1 MQICK
6 LFCNFVANYYDNM
19 SRFKFC
25 LSVWAFL
32 SIVLCANAESISP
45 VYQAYIEQWKATA
58 LAQQAEYGI
67 PASIT
72 LAQGLLESGAGQSEL
87 AQKANNHFGI
97 KCHSDWQGK
106 TYRKRTG
113 THNECFRSYKKAEDS
128 FRDHSLFLKQKR
140 YEVLFTYNIRDYKAW
155 ARGLRA
161 CGYAT
166 DPKYPDKL
174 IRLIETYGL
183 DKLSGKGKSGGKQ
196 KAENEKQKNETE
208 KQKAESGKSNTPV
221 AAQPQP
227 SSSNSKQAVQS
238 KQSKQTKQKA
248 KKPKKEKQPKQKP
261 GKEPKQK
268 KQKEPKQKQSKEL
281 KQQTQPKQQK
291 ESRQSNP
298 PASNSNND
306 SNLTVV
312 VLAAS
317 EPEQTDTVEWKPSL
331 LRTNKLY
338 ADRAYGK
345 TNGRKFIVAQ
355 EGDTWGS
362 IAYSLDMEEN
372 TLRRINEAPEQQLR
386 GGDRIYL
393 FPKRKRADRYHTRHL
408 VRNGETAWDIAQQ
421 YGMRMSELYKLNGI
435 PEGTPLT
442 TEQWLNLR

>member
-1 MQICK
+1 
-6 LFCNFVANYYDNM
+6 M

-32 SIVLCANAESISP
+32 SIVLCINAESISP

-58 LAQQAEYGI
+58 LAQQAEFGI

-72 LAQGLLESGAGQSEL
+72 LAQGLLESGAGQSDL
-87 AQKANNHFGI
+87 ARIANNHFGI
-97 KCHSDWQGK
+97 KCHSDWNGK
-106 TYRKRTG
+106 TYRKDAETR
-113 THNECFRSYKKAEDS
+113 NECYRSYKRAEDS
-128 FRDHSLFLKQKR
+128 FRDHSLFLTRKR

-155 ARGLRA
+155 ARGLKA

-174 IRLIETYGL
+174 IKIIETYEL
-183 DKLSGKGKSGGKQ
+183 DKIVNSKAKGGDKKKAKSEKE
-196 KAENEKQKNETE
+196 KTDKPKVENAKPV
-208 KQKAESGKSNTPV
+208 TPV

-227 SSSNSKQAVQS
+227 SSS
-238 KQSKQTKQKA
+238 KQTTQPKQT
-248 KKPKKEKQPKQKP
+248 KQPKQKAT
-261 GKEPKQK
+261 KTKKQKQPKQK
-268 KQKEPKQKQSKEL
+268 KQKQPKQKQQK
-281 KQQTQPKQQK
+281 QPKQKQNK
-291 ESRQSNP
+291 EPKQPKPSKQSEP
-298 PASNSNND
+298 VDPAP
-306 SNLTVV
+306 VV
-312 VLAAS
+312 VVAAV
-317 EPEQTDTVEWKPSL
+317 EPELTDTVEWKPSL

-362 IAYSLDMEEN
+362 MAYSLGMEEK
-372 TLRRINEAPEQQLR
+372 TLRRINEAPEQLLR

-393 FPKRKRADRYHTRHL
+393 LPKRKRADRNHTRHL
-408 VRNGETAWDIAQQ
+408 VRQGETAWDIAQR
-421 YGMRMSELYKLNGI
+421 YGMRMSYLYKLNGI

-442 TEQWLNLR
+442 TQQWLNLR